1 MFTLIIPYHNRECF
15 LPRTLHSLLQSTV
28 QPSQIILVD
37 NASTDASRQV
47 CEQFACEHPDC
58 PIQLIT
64 ESKPGACHARNKALQ
79 MVTEEWVYFFDSD
92 DELSPDY
99 FQAVSRQV
107 QQHPSADMIACAT
120 VRVYPD
126 GRRAPREVQ

>member
-1 MFTLIIPYHNRECF
+1 MFTLIIPYHNRERF

-79 MVTEEWVYFFDSD
+79 MVTEEWVYFLIRTTNSVPTIFK
-92 DELSPDY
+92 
-99 FQAVSRQV
+99 
-107 QQHPSADMIACAT
+107 PSA
-120 VRVYPD
+120 VRCSNIPQ
-126 GRRAPREVQ
+126 PT